1 MQEDIEI
8 IKQIIEKTKLDIE
21 ADYLKNPASHL
32 KERADKIILRKKREI
47 RALENVLKVIESEG

>member
-8 IKQIIEKTKLDIE
+8 IKQIIEKFKKDIE
-21 ADYLKNPASHL
+21 ADYLKNPFPHL

-47 RALENVLKVIESEG
+47 KALENALKLIEREE